1 MKDITEKVYILPT
14 GERADSVL
22 AMRPILFRVAM
33 ADLANYDL
41 ANGIAQDTV
50 IELYY
55 SGVKPINMETY
66 AVASLKRNIAKMQA
80 RRNKNTVSI
89 EDVQNYANT
98 IADNSDADASG
109 RHRYDMLYNAM
120 DMVDHDK
127 REILVMHVVD
137 KLTIKNI
144 AEQKGYSVAKVK
156 KDLAIVKG
164 QLRKIMNK
172 MKEEDE

>member
-14 GERADSVL
+14 CERADSEL

-33 ADLANYDL
+33 ADLSNYDL

-55 SGVKPINMETY
+55 SGVKPINMEAY

-98 IADNSDADASG
+98 IADNSDASG
-109 RHRYDMLYNAM
+109 RNRYDMLYNAM

>member
-1 MKDITEKVYILPT
+1 
-14 GERADSVL
+14 
-22 AMRPILFRVAM
+22 
-33 ADLANYDL
+33 
-41 ANGIAQDTV
+41 
-50 IELYY
+50 
-55 SGVKPINMETY
+55 
-66 AVASLKRNIAKMQA
+66 
-80 RRNKNTVSI
+80 
-89 EDVQNYANT
+89 
-98 IADNSDADASG
+98 
-109 RHRYDMLYNAM
+109 M